1 MADVGG
7 SASQPAG
14 ADQRHRAEEPA
25 EPHPPIRRLTA
36 ADAGEMARLDAEVFG
51 KHAWPPDMF
60 DNQFLLP
67 WVTCLGIDANE
78 IDPGQPAGR
87 LAACGVITCG
97 IESDLMTIAVRE
109 PWRRRGLATR
119 LLDALLA
126 EAERSG
132 AEVCFLEVRAADAG
146 AQELYRR
153 AGFANVGIR
162 RGYYGDDDGLL
173 MRHQFSKRPHT

>member
-1 MADVGG
+1 MADSAVSPSQ
-7 SASQPAG
+7 SASTERNCQ
-14 ADQRHRAEEPA
+14 AENPGQ
-25 EPHPPIRRLTA
+25 PHPPIRRLTA
-36 ADAGEMARLDAEVFG
+36 ADAGEMARLDVEVFG

-60 DNQFLLP
+60 DNQFLVP

-78 IDPGQPAGR
+78 IDPDQSTGR

-109 PWRRRGLATR
+109 PWRRRGLASR
-119 LLDALLA
+119 LLDALLG

-132 AEVCFLEVRAADAG
+132 AEVCFLEVRASDAG

-153 AGFANVGIR
+153 AGFTNVGIR